1 MSQLFGMPLDSL
13 TTILLVVTLVII
25 GSVVLLA
32 LSNLIFFK
40 IGVRNILRR
49 RTQMVL
55 IVFALMLS
63 TTLLSSTL
71 AIGDVVNAAV
81 QSVAIYNLGN
91 VDETVEGGN
100 GALGFFDDRIYYGII
115 RHSRYYPDIAAVGA
129 ALVEPNLLVA
139 DENSRQVR
147 SKVTVLAVIP
157 GSEQGFG
164 GMQNDNGKGH
174 LQIASLAPDEVYLN
188 HTAAQLL
195 NAHAGD
201 LIYLYSKRWPGKRYG
216 FYVRAV
222 VTNGGLTGDTPAILS
237 QVQPIRNIEHRFD
250 DITKVFIANRGGGG
264 VNGVGL
270 TESVTPE
277 LKRWIPGYVH
287 VIEVKEQGVQDSQ
300 KAEDIFSRIFDLFSL
315 FVLAIGLL
323 LIFLIFVLLAA
334 ERRIEMGMARA
345 IGVQRRHL
353 VLMFLFEGTV
363 YDLLASFVGLGF
375 GVGIGVL
382 LVTYLGPILARFDFP
397 LMLTFQ
403 PRSLVIAYCLGVIFT
418 FCSVALSSWLVSRMT
433 VVEAIRNLPE
443 SGRNAPSLGEL
454 CRRLVELVSM
464 ILYANGHHI
473 RRGGGVVD
481 ASIPDSFR
489 QLCIERRTMKP
500 GTHKGPPRSP
510 SHPVPLHVGGRRPP
524 ARRQRDGRESGAR
537 RNVVAR
543 GWVGG
548 GWATS
553 SISRI
558 ADVLPAHAKRLR
570 RPSGGR
576 SAVSQSLRVYGD
588 ARRRANRNLSG
599 RELYPRLNG
608 KYVSLA
614 KKSTLVSR
622 PHWMRHILLEE
633 IPDVLLGLIRSLT
646 QVGFLPLLAGYL
658 LVELGLDQAQIAFFS
673 LGLTLIVIGGGLV
686 IKAVV
691 EHVLRAYLSPRQGAA
706 RVPWHPQGPIH
717 PQPSPVALP
726 TTPAHVLD
734 KSALYGSD
742 SAATRILAA
751 VAGLAILA
759 YWALPFDALAGL
771 GLPRFHGVLVVFFL
785 AGLMMVLGAAWALI
799 SNAELLVGPLLA
811 LCSWQPG
818 LHIMTRLASAYPLHH
833 RFRTGL
839 SVVMFSLVIF
849 AMTVMA
855 VITNAMQNTYTN
867 IDVQTGGYD
876 IQAVA
881 YFKPLPVSDGH
892 TGPDINSVLASHGI
906 DPQDFASIGVSN
918 MTDVGVIQPSAMSP
932 AWHLYPAQVVS
943 GGFLQ
948 GLGLHLMAR
957 AQGFNSDSAVWQAL
971 QSNSHYAL
979 IDSDALPPNPDSLTN
994 APVYDPNA
1002 PSAAEAG
1009 SPVYP
1014 PGLDPYYTFSL
1025 NGIYQGATSF
1035 APTSVWVAN
1044 PQSRSAIKLTIIGV
1058 VDNSDSAHFGLY
1070 IPRAVYGNISAD
1082 PSTPEM
1088 QTFYFKVAPG
1098 QDKRALALAL
1108 GSAFLDNGL
1117 ETTVLEDAVWQVRG
1131 PRILLSNIL
1140 LGVVGL
1146 ALLLGVAA
1154 LAITGT
1160 RAVIE
1165 RRQQIG
1171 MLRALGCSRRLLQAA
1186 FLCESFLV
1194 GCIGSLLGVTLGLIL
1209 SRNIFAVNFFE
1220 RYQTGLTFS
1229 IPWGE
1234 LELIVVVAML
1244 ASLLAALL
1252 PAWQAGRVTPI
1263 EALRYP

>member
-1 MSQLFGMPLDSL
+1 
-13 TTILLVVTLVII
+13 
-25 GSVVLLA
+25 
-32 LSNLIFFK
+32 
-40 IGVRNILRR
+40 
-49 RTQMVL
+49 MVL

-71 AIGDVVNAAV
+71 AISDVVNAAV

-115 RHSRYYPDIAAVGA
+115 RHSRNYPDIAAVGA

-147 SKVTVLAVIP
+147 SKVTVLAIIP

-174 LQIASLAPDEVYLN
+174 LRIASLTGDEVYLN

-222 VTNGGLTGDTPAILS
+222 VTNGGLSGDTPAILS
-237 QVQPIRNIEHRFD
+237 QVQPIRNIEHRYD

-270 TESVTPE
+270 TESVTQE
-277 LKRWIPGYVH
+277 LKYWIPGNVH
-287 VIEVKEQGVQDSQ
+287 VIEVKEQGVQNSQ

-375 GVGIGVL
+375 GVGVGAL
-382 LVTYLGPILARFDFP
+382 LVIYLGPVLARFDFP
-397 LMLTFQ
+397 LTLTFQ

-443 SGRNAPSLGEL
+443 SGRHEPSFGEL
-454 CRRLVELVSM
+454 CARLVELVGM
-464 ILYANGHHI
+464 ILGGNGRLS
-473 RRGGGVVD
+473 RRGGSSVD
-481 ASIPDSFR
+481 EEQDTCPPDRVPLWSPTVPFFSPRIEWAQSITPPR
-489 QLCIERRTMKP
+489 ATTRVPTLPRTTPAPTEYMPNGTETRRRRT
-500 GTHKGPPRSP
+500 R
-510 SHPVPLHVGGRRPP
+510 
-524 ARRQRDGRESGAR
+524 
-537 RNVVAR
+537 
-543 GWVGG
+543 
-548 GWATS
+548 
-553 SISRI
+553 
-558 ADVLPAHAKRLR
+558 
-570 RPSGGR
+570 
-576 SAVSQSLRVYGD
+576 Y
-588 ARRRANRNLSG
+588 
-599 RELYPRLNG
+599 
-608 KYVSLA
+608 
-614 KKSTLVSR
+614 
-622 PHWMRHILLEE
+622 ILMEQ
-633 IPDVLLGLIRSLT
+633 IPDVLLGLIRALT

-658 LVELGLDQAQIAFFS
+658 LVELGLGQAQIAFFS

-691 EHVLRAYLSPRQGAA
+691 EQALHLLSKKR
-706 RVPWHPQGPIH
+706 I
-717 PQPSPVALP
+717 P
-726 TTPAHVLD
+726 T
-734 KSALYGSD
+734 
-742 SAATRILAA
+742 TRILAA
-751 VAGLAILA
+751 VVGLAILA
-759 YWALPFDALAGL
+759 YWALPFDALAGF
-771 GLPRFHGVLVVFFL
+771 GLPRFQGGLEVFFL

-811 LCSWQPG
+811 LCSWRPG
-818 LHIMTRLASAYPLHH
+818 LHIMARLASAYPLHH

-892 TGPDINSVLASHGI
+892 SGTNINSVLASHGI
-906 DPQDFASIGVSN
+906 NPQDFASIGVSN
-918 MTDVGVIQPSAMSP
+918 TTSVGVIQPSATSP

-971 QSNSHYAL
+971 QSNSH
-979 IDSDALPPNPDSLTN
+979 
-994 APVYDPNA
+994 
-1002 PSAAEAG
+1002 
-1009 SPVYP
+1009 
-1014 PGLDPYYTFSL
+1014 
-1025 NGIYQGATSF
+1025 
-1035 APTSVWVAN
+1035 
-1044 PQSRSAIKLTIIGV
+1044 
-1058 VDNSDSAHFGLY
+1058 
-1070 IPRAVYGNISAD
+1070 
-1082 PSTPEM
+1082 
-1088 QTFYFKVAPG
+1088 
-1098 QDKRALALAL
+1098 
-1108 GSAFLDNGL
+1108 
-1117 ETTVLEDAVWQVRG
+1117 
-1131 PRILLSNIL
+1131 
-1140 LGVVGL
+1140 
-1146 ALLLGVAA
+1146 
-1154 LAITGT
+1154 
-1160 RAVIE
+1160 
-1165 RRQQIG
+1165 
-1171 MLRALGCSRRLLQAA
+1171 
-1186 FLCESFLV
+1186 
-1194 GCIGSLLGVTLGLIL
+1194 
-1209 SRNIFAVNFFE
+1209 
-1220 RYQTGLTFS
+1220 
-1229 IPWGE
+1229 
-1234 LELIVVVAML
+1234 
-1244 ASLLAALL
+1244 
-1252 PAWQAGRVTPI
+1252 
-1263 EALRYP
+1263 